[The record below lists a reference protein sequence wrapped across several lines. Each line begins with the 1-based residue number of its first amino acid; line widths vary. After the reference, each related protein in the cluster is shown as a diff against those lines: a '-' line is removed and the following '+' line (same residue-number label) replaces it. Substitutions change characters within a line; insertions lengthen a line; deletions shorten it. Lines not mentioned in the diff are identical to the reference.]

1 MTYPAFDVGGMGQQY
16 PAEPDGC
23 CERTVIIMDPLL
35 QSILQKIE
43 QSGIAYDV
51 GKISKAFLFAAA
63 AHEGQ
68 MRHSGEPYVSHPAAV
83 AIILID
89 LGLDTDSVIGGLLH
103 DVVEDTPVEL
113 SAIEKQFGSDVALL
127 VDGVTKIGR
136 IPYSSHEEQQSENI
150 RKMLLAMAK
159 DIRVILIKLADRLHN
174 MRTARFWSPPKQ
186 LFKAFE
192 TMEIYAPIAHR
203 LGIRTIK
210 DELEDISL
218 RLLDPF
224 AYNEIESMLAGR
236 KDEREALLDKIKNRI
251 SLRLEELNLNVHLEG
266 RVKSVYGIYRK
277 IYLHGKSFDE
287 IYDIY
292 AVRIIVDTVNDCYN
306 VLGIIH
312 DLMKPIPGRF
322 KDYISTPKPNMY
334 QSLHTTVLGKEG
346 IPFEVQIRTW
356 EMHYTAEYGIA
367 AHWKYKLGIS
377 GSSKSLDER
386 LTWVRQLLEMQQESK
401 DAEDFI
407 RSLKT
412 DLAPDEVFVFTPRG
426 DVINLPLNST
436 PIDFA
441 YAIHSAVGNRM
452 TGAKVD
458 GKIVPLDYK
467 LNTGEIVEILTTQAA
482 GHGPSRD
489 WLKIAR
495 TSEAR
500 NKIRSWFKKER
511 RDENIAQ
518 GKTEL
523 EREFRR
529 NGIILSDDQ
538 YESFVAEISKRQHF
552 NEIDEFLAAIGYGG
566 IVLSKIMPRV
576 KDDYLKTVKPQSLQ
590 IPENITHRH
599 SVGGVIVEGLDNCLV
614 KLARCCNPVPGDNI
628 IGFIT
633 RGFGVSVHKSDC
645 VNVKQNI
652 GRKEYEGR
660 WVNVSWAHGLNTP
673 FKASLQVVSSDRY
686 GLLADI
692 SSTLTA
698 MRVMIHAVNARE
710 LKNGKAA
717 IKLTVGVTGIEH
729 LQAVISK
736 LSKINGVL
744 EVVRSGL

>member
-1 MTYPAFDVGGMGQQY
+1 
-16 PAEPDGC
+16 
-23 CERTVIIMDPLL
+23 MD
-35 QSILQKIE
+35 SILENIIQKIK
-43 QSGIAYDV
+43 QSGVAYDID
-51 GKISKAFLFAAA
+51 KITEAYEFAAE

-68 MRHSGEPYVSHPAAV
+68 KRRSGEPYVSHPAAV

-89 LGLDTDSVIGGLLH
+89 LGLDTDSVIGALLH

-113 SAIEKQFGSDVALL
+113 STIEKQFGSDVALL
-127 VDGVTKIGR
+127 VDGVTKLGR
-136 IPYSSHEEQQSENI
+136 IPYSSREEQQAENI

-174 MRTARFWSPPKQ
+174 MRTARFLPPEKQ

-236 KDEREALLDKIKNRI
+236 KDQREALLNSIKQRI
-251 SLRLEELNLNVHLEG
+251 ADRLQKLNLNVHIDG
-266 RVKSVYGIYRK
+266 RVKSIYGIYRK
-277 IYLHGKSFDE
+277 TYLRGKSFDE

-292 AVRIIVDTVNDCYN
+292 AIRVIVDTVNDCYN

-312 DLMKPIPGRF
+312 DMMKPIPGRF

-334 QSLHTTVLGKEG
+334 QSLHTTVIGKEG

-377 GSSKSLDER
+377 GGNKTLDER

-467 LNTGEIVEILTTQAA
+467 LQTGEIVEVLTTSTP

-511 RDENIAQ
+511 REENIAQ
-518 GKTEL
+518 GRAEL

-529 NGIILSDDQ
+529 NGIILDEDQ
-538 YESFVAEISKRQHF
+538 YDDFVLEVAKRQHF
-552 NEIDEFLAAIGYGG
+552 NTADEFLAAIGYGG

-576 KDDYLKTVKPQSLQ
+576 KDDYLKAVKPQKLQ

-599 SVGGVIVEGLDNCLV
+599 TVGGVIVEGLNNCLV
-614 KLARCCNPVPGDNI
+614 KMARCCNPVPGDKI

-633 RGFGVSVHKSDC
+633 RGFGVSVHKTDC
-645 VNVKQNI
+645 ANVKQNI
-652 GRKEYEGR
+652 SRKEYAGR
-660 WVNVSWAHGLNTP
+660 WVNVSWARNVDAP
-673 FKASLQVVSSDRY
+673 FKASLQIISTDRF
-686 GLLADI
+686 GLLADV
-692 SSTLTA
+692 SSALSS

-710 LKNGKAA
+710 LKNGNAA
-717 IKLTVGVTGIEH
+717 INLTVDVTSTEH
-729 LQAVISK
+729 LQNVISR
-736 LSKINGVL
+736 LSKISGVL
-744 EVVRSGL
+744 EVTRSGVR

>member
-1 MTYPAFDVGGMGQQY
+1 
-16 PAEPDGC
+16 
-23 CERTVIIMDPLL
+23 MDSLL
-35 QSILQKIE
+35 QSIIDKIE

-51 GKISKAFLFAAA
+51 DKITEAYSFAAA

-68 MRHSGEPYVSHPAAV
+68 MRRSGDPYVSHPVAV

-103 DVVEDTPVEL
+103 DVVEDTPVGL
-113 SAIEKQFGSDVALL
+113 PMIEKQFGTDVALL
-127 VDGVTKIGR
+127 VDGVTKLGR
-136 IPYSSHEEQQSENI
+136 IPYSSREEQQSENI

-174 MRTARFWSPPKQ
+174 MRTARFWPPAKQ

-192 TMEIYAPIAHR
+192 TMEVYAPIAHR

-236 KDEREALLDKIKNRI
+236 QEEREALLNSIKKRI
-251 SLRLEELNLNVHLEG
+251 ADRLQSLSLNVHIDG
-266 RVKSVYGIYRK
+266 RVKSIYGIYRK

-292 AVRIIVDTVNDCYN
+292 AVRIIIDTVNDCYN

-312 DLMKPIPGRF
+312 DMMKPIPGRF

-367 AHWKYKLGIS
+367 AHWKYKLGIT
-377 GSSKSLDER
+377 GSSKTLDER

-458 GKIVPLDYK
+458 GRIVPLDYK
-467 LNTGEIVEILTTQAA
+467 LQTGEIVEVLTTASA
-482 GHGPSRD
+482 SHGPSRD

-500 NKIRSWFKKER
+500 NKIRGWFKKER
-511 RDENIAQ
+511 REENIAQ

-529 NGIILSDDQ
+529 NGIILNEEQ
-538 YESFVAEISKRQHF
+538 YDGFVLEVAKRQHF
-552 NEIDEFLAAIGYGG
+552 NAADEFLAAIGYGG
-566 IVLSKIMPRV
+566 IVLSKIMPRI
-576 KDDYLKTVKPQSLQ
+576 KDDYLKAIKPQSLQ

-614 KLARCCNPVPGDNI
+614 KMARCCNPVPGDRI
-628 IGFIT
+628 TGFIT

-645 VNVKQNI
+645 VNVRQNI
-652 GRKEYEGR
+652 GLKEYAGR
-660 WVNVSWAHGLNTP
+660 WVNVSWASNVDTS
-673 FKASLQVVSSDRY
+673 FKASLQVISTDRY
-686 GLLADI
+686 GLLADV
-692 SSTLTA
+692 SSALA
-698 MRVMIHAVNARE
+698 SMRVMIHTVNARE
-710 LKNGKAA
+710 LKNGNAA
-717 IKLTVGVTGIEH
+717 INLTVDVTSTEH
-729 LQAVISK
+729 LKNVILR
-736 LSKINGVL
+736 LSKISGVI
-744 EVVRSGL
+744 EVSRSGL